1 MSASRIPTTPK
12 ISNIT
17 VTPSNDSFA
26 CSEPLNLYVI
36 SETIPQ
42 IKKTRDSQ
50 KTIMKCR
57 FKSLHLL

>member
-1 MSASRIPTTPK
+1 MSANRIPTTPK

-50 KTIMKCR
+50 KQ
-57 FKSLHLL
+57 S